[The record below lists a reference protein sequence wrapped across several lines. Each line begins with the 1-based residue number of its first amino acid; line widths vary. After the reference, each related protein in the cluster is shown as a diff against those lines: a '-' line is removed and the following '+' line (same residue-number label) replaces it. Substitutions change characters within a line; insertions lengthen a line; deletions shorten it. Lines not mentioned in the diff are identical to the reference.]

1 MALTRYLSSIMNS
14 VLLSLPNEL
23 KNLML
28 FNAISHTASAILSLP
43 LSDSVSRITTSAVA
57 QLKMDINELV
67 QYVETLPTA
76 PILLESL
83 DELIQTVA
91 LMETDSPEEFYDI
104 SLRNKKYRNV
114 DPMKGP
120 VLLEKVVK
128 DSPVPAGLASRKS
141 GGDAGSRVS
150 GGLTNTAAGNMG
162 RAAGMAAGFRDR
174 FMQNR

>member
-1 MALTRYLSSIMNS
+1 LRLD
-14 VLLSLPNEL
+14 
-23 KNLML
+23 
-28 FNAISHTASAILSLP
+28 IS
-43 LSDSVSRITTSAVA
+43 
-57 QLKMDINELV
+57 ELV
-67 QYVETLPTA
+67 RYVETLPTA

-128 DSPVPAGLASRKS
+128 DAPAPLGFQGRRS
-141 GGDAGSRVS
+141 GGADAGNRVS
-150 GGLTNTAAGNMG
+150 GGATAASIG

-174 FMQNR
+174 FMHNR